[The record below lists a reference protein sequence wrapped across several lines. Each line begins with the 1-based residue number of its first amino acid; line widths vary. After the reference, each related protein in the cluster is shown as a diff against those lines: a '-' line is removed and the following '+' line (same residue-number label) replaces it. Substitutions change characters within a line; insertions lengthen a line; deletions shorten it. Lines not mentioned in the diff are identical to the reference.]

1 MNRQSDI
8 ELNREILLR
17 FSGVQF
23 WLKHNVTFGKL
34 LIIPKIHYSK
44 RRKQMKLILKLN
56 LLIAITANPARRLVS
71 PVPNVVLNNLRI
83 IGHVKYVQ
91 AA

>member
-1 MNRQSDI
+1 MTFRKNID
-8 ELNREILLR
+8 NAKNIL
-17 FSGVQF
+17 Q
-23 WLKHNVTFGKL
+23 
-34 LIIPKIHYSK
+34 YK